1 MYTLE
6 FPSLA
11 LYLARPLFPY
21 KIKNAK
27 QEMNMNFYWRIVFI
41 VPLSYISILLHGNRK
56 KKKPSTFRL
65 NDNLSCNVKFPYTIA
80 RQGQT
85 DSSCML
91 FLSRIDTCVIASL
104 YSEVYYYI
112 PRQTGLKKFDS
123 FDFYILTFLLL
134 IKSAIIQQL
143 NNDFILY
150 IILRRIKYNSGNVW
164 IFVWITL
171 SMAHD

>member
-1 MYTLE
+1 MQRKVSVHHRE
-6 FPSLA
+6 
-11 LYLARPLFPY
+11 AR
-21 KIKNAK
+21 
-27 QEMNMNFYWRIVFI
+27 
-41 VPLSYISILLHGNRK
+41 
-56 KKKPSTFRL
+56 
-65 NDNLSCNVKFPYTIA
+65 
-80 RQGQT
+80 T
-85 DSSCML
+85 DSSSCML
-91 FLSRIDTCVIASL
+91 FLSRIDTCVITSL

-143 NNDFILY
+143 NNDFILC

-171 SMAHD
+171 SMVHDWISKKSSNGDLFRLYYADVTSAVAPVGSLDHACLQQRSCRLALIRLAYTYVLSHM